1 MFGRIPSGGWAR
13 HERKGVAMF
22 QMGERVQLR
31 PGHALVQSVPRMRD
45 LVSVL
50 SHKTPTRSA
59 EEDMAL
65 AWREVLS
72 VEVPPPPPR
81 PSR

>member
-1 MFGRIPSGGWAR
+1 
-13 HERKGVAMF
+13 MF

-31 PGHALVQSVPRMRD
+31 PGHALVESVPRMLD
-45 LVSVL
+45 FMGVL

-72 VEVPPPPPR
+72 VVKPPPPR

>member
-1 MFGRIPSGGWAR
+1 
-13 HERKGVAMF
+13 MF

-31 PGHALVQSVPRMRD
+31 PGHALVQNMPRMLD
-45 LVSVL
+45 FMGVL

-65 AWREVLS
+65 AWHEVLS
-72 VEVPPPPPR
+72 VVKPPPPPR